1 MVYMARGRKHYTLEE
16 KLEKLNEKIATV
28 DANLVSLKEE
38 KAKLVK
44 EIEDNQ
50 LRELNKIIQ
59 DSGMTIDEI
68 KDLLEKK

>member
-1 MVYMARGRKHYTLEE
+1 MARGRKHYTLEE